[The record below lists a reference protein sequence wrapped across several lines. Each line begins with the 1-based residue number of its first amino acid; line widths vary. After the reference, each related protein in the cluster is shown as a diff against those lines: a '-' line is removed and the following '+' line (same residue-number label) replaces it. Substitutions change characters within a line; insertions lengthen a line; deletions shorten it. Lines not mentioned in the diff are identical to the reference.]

1 MRKKTIGQE
10 HTILKCGTI
19 IMVIYAV
26 FIDKIKNT
34 KMYQTLMC
42 PKDTILINTEHD
54 ISPDDCAT
62 IIQTAIKDKLNSE
75 KTSLIDTILHFL
87 KIR

>member
-1 MRKKTIGQE
+1 
-10 HTILKCGTI
+10 
-19 IMVIYAV
+19 MVIYAV